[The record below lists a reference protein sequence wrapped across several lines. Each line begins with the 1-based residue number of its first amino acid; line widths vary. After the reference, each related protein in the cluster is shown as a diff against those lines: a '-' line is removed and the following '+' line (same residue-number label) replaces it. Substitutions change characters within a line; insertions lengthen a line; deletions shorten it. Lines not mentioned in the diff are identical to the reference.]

1 MEVFLYSM
9 REYILDSVGSTA
21 YWVTLWWGRCIR
33 VPGVQSHASVRID
46 GFYSGLRD
54 GDRT

>member
-21 YWVTLWWGRCIR
+21 YWVTLWWGRCR
-33 VPGVQSHASVRID
+33 LAYVSRGYNHMHP
-46 GFYSGLRD
+46 SG
-54 GDRT
+54 